1 MKIKTLIIGVGK
13 IGFEYGFKKNF
24 NLSHFKSFQENKNF
38 EIIGIVD
45 TNLKKKNF
53 FIKKKIPFFSNFK
66 EAIKK

>member
-13 IGFEYGFKKNF
+13 IGFDYGFKKNF

-45 TNLKKKNF
+45 TNFKKKKLFYKKKNSF
-53 FIKKKIPFFSNFK
+53 FFQF
-66 EAIKK
+66 